1 MKNILAAVLCGVL
14 IGLPFIIEAV
24 RSLLT
29 H

>member
-24 RSLLT
+24 RSFLT
-29 H
+29 Q